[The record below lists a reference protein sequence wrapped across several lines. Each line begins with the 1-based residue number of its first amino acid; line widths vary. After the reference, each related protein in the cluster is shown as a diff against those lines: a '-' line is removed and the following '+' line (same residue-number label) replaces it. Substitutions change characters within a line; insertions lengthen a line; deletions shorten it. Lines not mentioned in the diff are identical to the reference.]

1 MLFTVKLALWNVEIM
16 RYLYSARNPRENRDI
31 EHSVLPLQ
39 KKRETYI
46 LVSTQQVGMDVINSL
61 VT

>member
-1 MLFTVKLALWNVEIM
+1 MPLTVKLALWNVGIM

-31 EHSVLPLQ
+31 KHSVLPLQ
-39 KKRETYI
+39 KKREIYI
-46 LVSTQQVGMDVINSL
+46 PVSTQQAGMDVIDSL